1 MLTELIK
8 RFEAAMSSAA
18 RKIANAANALAKIA
32 DQAKQ
37 STLSAAE
44 LAEAIYY
51 KAVDGADEVVSE
63 NYKLAKTE
71 QRRKMHENTNNWR
84 KYHGLPMR
92 RKRRSQKKAKTP

>member
-8 RFEAAMSSAA
+8 RFEAAISSAA
-18 RKIANAANALAKIA
+18 RKIAKTANALTKIA
-32 DQAKQ
+32 EQAEQ

-51 KAVDGADEVVSE
+51 KAVDGADEVISE

-71 QRRKMHENTNNWR
+71 QRRKMRENTNNWR

-92 RKRRSQKKAKTP
+92 RKCRLQKKAKTP